1 MISIYL
7 IIAIVC
13 AILLIVSVALG
24 GLADHDI
31 DLGGH
36 DFDLGGAEADIGGPE
51 GPDMGYGDFHGAGI
65 SPLSLPIVLAFGTT
79 FGSVGAL
86 LELGSLDAYVIP
98 LIAIVASVAVAGIM
112 YFAISR
118 MFVKTQASSNVNPRD
133 LLGRDATVS
142 VAIRPGK
149 LGQVLVV
156 TEERGR
162 TLMPAIAD
170 ETIPTDAAVTIIE
183 IAGGSARVKKR

>member
-1 MISIYL
+1 
-7 IIAIVC
+7 
-13 AILLIVSVALG
+13 
-24 GLADHDI
+24 
-31 DLGGH
+31 
-36 DFDLGGAEADIGGPE
+36 
-51 GPDMGYGDFHGAGI
+51 
-65 SPLSLPIVLAFGTT
+65 
-79 FGSVGAL
+79 
-86 LELGSLDAYVIP
+86 
-98 LIAIVASVAVAGIM
+98 M

-142 VAIRPGK
+142 VAIQPGR